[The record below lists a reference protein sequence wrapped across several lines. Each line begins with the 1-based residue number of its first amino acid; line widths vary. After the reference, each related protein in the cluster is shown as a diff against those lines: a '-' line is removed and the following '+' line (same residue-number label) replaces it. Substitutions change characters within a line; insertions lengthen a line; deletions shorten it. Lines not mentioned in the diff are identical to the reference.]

1 MIKNRKTRRPIAI
14 ALMAVG
20 ALLMFL
26 ATEVLSGVI
35 MFIMGVVLELLGI
48 KLEQEDDK

>member
-1 MIKNRKTRRPIAI
+1 MIKNQKIRRPIAI
-14 ALMAVG
+14 ALMVVG

-35 MFIMGVVLELLGI
+35 MFSLGVVLELLGI
-48 KLEQEDDK
+48 KLEHEED